1 MDNLNLDKKTLRAV
15 IREMDKDIE
24 ERAEELRHAET
35 RLRIAR
41 DNRKRL
47 YIELESILE
56 EEQ

>member
-1 MDNLNLDKKTLRAV
+1 MNNTNLDKKTLEAV

-24 ERAEELRHAET
+24 ERAEALRREDT

-56 EEQ
+56 EE

>member
-1 MDNLNLDKKTLRAV
+1 MDNPNLDKKTLKAV

-24 ERAEELRHAET
+24 ERAEALRREET

-56 EEQ
+56 EE

>member
-1 MDNLNLDKKTLRAV
+1 MDNPKLDKKTLKAV
-15 IREMDKDIE
+15 IREMDKDVE
-24 ERAEELRHAET
+24 ERAEALRREET

-56 EEQ
+56 EE